1 MTLES
6 RKVMY
11 LGTPQSVLEVKDVH
25 VAGQAID
32 FTRTAGCRSIQWDG
46 FQDAV
51 EKAFEFRRIE

>member
-11 LGTPQSVLEVKDVH
+11 LGTPQSVLEAKDVH

-32 FTRTAGCRSIQWDG
+32 FTRTAGCSLIQWNG

-51 EKAFEFRRIE
+51 